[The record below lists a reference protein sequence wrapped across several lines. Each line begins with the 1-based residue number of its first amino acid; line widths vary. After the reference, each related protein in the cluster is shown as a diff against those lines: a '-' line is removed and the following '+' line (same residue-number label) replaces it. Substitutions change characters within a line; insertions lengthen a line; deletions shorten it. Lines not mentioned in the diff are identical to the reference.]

1 MLAGGG
7 NADAL
12 VRMSYME
19 IYNEQV
25 MDLLD
30 YETKKDLTIYDHPVR
45 GAYVKNVREEVVSNP
60 DQVMALLE
68 QGETGRHYGATKVC
82 SYYTYVQSICSV
94 YIFSVYVQCKRFAPT
109 LTFYLPLRTQIK
121 SYTTRG
127 GL

>member
-1 MLAGGG
+1 MYSQATHDVFHMLAGGG

-68 QGETGRHYGATKVC
+68 QGETGRHYGATKVRF
-82 SYYTYVQSICSV
+82 IIHISV
-94 YIFSVYVQCKRFAPT
+94 YIFSIYIQSMFSVLCSV
-109 LTFYLPLRTQIK
+109 
-121 SYTTRG
+121 
-127 GL
+127 

>member
-82 SYYTYVQSICSV
+82 FIIHISV
-94 YIFSVYVQCKRFAPT
+94 HIFSVYVQCTMFSVTMFSVNVSRPH
-109 LTFYLPLRTQIK
+109 
-121 SYTTRG
+121 
-127 GL
+127 